1 MLHGMKGDEFT
12 TGGLMDVP
20 KHSMKHGKQLS
31 SGVSRSHSIWQE
43 RAMKKKENDM
53 EVSQVKEG
61 LNLKR

>member
-1 MLHGMKGDEFT
+1 MKGDEFT
-12 TGGLMDVP
+12 TGDLMDVP

-31 SGVSRSHSIWQE
+31 SGVSRSHSIWQK
-43 RAMKKKENDM
+43 RAMKKKDM